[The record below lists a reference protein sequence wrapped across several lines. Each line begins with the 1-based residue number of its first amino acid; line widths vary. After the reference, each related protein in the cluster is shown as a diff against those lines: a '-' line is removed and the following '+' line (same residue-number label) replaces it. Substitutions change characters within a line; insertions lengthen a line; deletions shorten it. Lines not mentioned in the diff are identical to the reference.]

1 MFFFL
6 VGGTAMKSGR
16 LGTEG
21 AMRPAFLELLNGK
34 RLHWDNASLFWF
46 CLCSHVFALLSCDDK
61 QDNTPLPEIQRG
73 LSAAPQKEQRRP
85 RSCAVPEFG
94 ADAGAAMGQTSREES
109 LLWVPCCRRAQ
120 TGKSHNRREH
130 KSKFS
135 WGFFK
140 HNFFFK
146 PVFTFIPENMR
157 AWVYENRERERQRQ
171 REREGWRFTGRGGPS
186 ASNSFRAPRVLR
198 AWERGE
204 LFFPAKKEQG
214 SNNTVLQQKP
224 RALQRQ
230 GLRPPGQ
237 GRDSTH
243 RVYLEVRVSAS
254 VIPIKYTSGKLNVT
268 VVIAQA
274 AWRQA
279 NKCLDSRRLEKK
291 RSYYYRFKLHHCQ
304 HSGLV
309 QQHLIVDLF
318 RNC

>member
-157 AWVYENRERERQRQ
+157 AWVYENRERERDRDRESERGDVLPGGEGLLHPIHSGHHVSSERGKEASFSSQQRKSKDQ
-171 REREGWRFTGRGGPS
+171 ITRCCSRNLALCRGRGCDHPDKDGT
-186 ASNSFRAPRVLR
+186 AHTGFIWKL
-198 AWERGE
+198 GC
-204 LFFPAKKEQG
+204 L
-214 SNNTVLQQKP
+214 LQ
-224 RALQRQ
+224 
-230 GLRPPGQ
+230 
-237 GRDSTH
+237 
-243 RVYLEVRVSAS
+243 
-254 VIPIKYTSGKLNVT
+254 
-268 VVIAQA
+268 
-274 AWRQA
+274 
-279 NKCLDSRRLEKK
+279 
-291 RSYYYRFKLHHCQ
+291 SYQ
-304 HSGLV
+304 
-309 QQHLIVDLF
+309 
-318 RNC
+318 

>member
-1 MFFFL
+1 MLHRKRSNEDL
-6 VGGTAMKSGR
+6 VAAR
-16 LGTEG
+16 C
-21 AMRPAFLELLNGK
+21 P
-34 RLHWDNASLFWF
+34 SL
-46 CLCSHVFALLSCDDK
+46 
-61 QDNTPLPEIQRG
+61 
-73 LSAAPQKEQRRP
+73 AP
-85 RSCAVPEFG
+85 
-94 ADAGAAMGQTSREES
+94 GQQ
-109 LLWVPCCRRAQ
+109 WARRAGRSLSSGFHVAEEPKRGNHT
-120 TGKSHNRREH
+120 TGGNINLNLV
-130 KSKFS
+130 
-135 WGFFK
+135 GFFK

-157 AWVYENRERERQRQ
+157 AWVYENRERERQ

-291 RSYYYRFKLHHCQ
+291 RSYYYRIKLHHCQ